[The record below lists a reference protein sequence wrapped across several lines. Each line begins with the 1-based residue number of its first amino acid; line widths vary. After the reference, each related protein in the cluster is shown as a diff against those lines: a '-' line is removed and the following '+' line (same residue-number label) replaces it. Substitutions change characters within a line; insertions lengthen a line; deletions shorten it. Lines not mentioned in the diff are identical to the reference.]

1 MTEPVNDDAPQ
12 TTANENDAVAG
23 TVDPAA
29 QLQAELD
36 DAKDRALRAQAE
48 LENVRKRLRR
58 EMDDERK
65 YALMPLVTDL
75 LPVVDNIA
83 RAVAAAEKSP
93 EASGLLEGIKLVAQ
107 QLESVLARHNTTRI
121 EAMGK
126 PFDPNVHAAILQ
138 QPSADQPANT
148 VLQVAQEG
156 YQLHDRVVRPAQVI
170 VSKAA
175 E

>member
-1 MTEPVNDDAPQ
+1 MSEPANDDAPH
-12 TTANENDAVAG
+12 TTANENEAVAG
-23 TVDPAA
+23 TVDPTA

-65 YALMPLVTDL
+65 YALMPLVADL
-75 LPVVDNIA
+75 LPVGDNIA
-83 RAVAAAEKSP
+83 RAVTAAEKSP
-93 EASGLLEGIKLVAQ
+93 EASGLLDGVKLVAQ
-107 QLESVLARHNTTRI
+107 QLEGVLARHNTKRI
-121 EAMGK
+121 EALGK